1 MSCKKF
7 RWMLA
12 LHDSGELSPEENQ
25 KVQAHIDGCEKCRQE
40 RGQLSKIPTLLESL
54 HSDSWSADVSA
65 QVREHLHD
73 SVSKGRKSQ
82 RITSKAIAS
91 RPTHRLLR
99 PVLVAA
105 PIAALIITLL
115 VTQLPGVNTEGVIS
129 KAYAATAG
137 LQSYRMSGST
147 TSTYNGESSETT
159 FNWEFASPD
168 RYRGELTM
176 DGETNE
182 FIITGDRQYAQ
193 YSDSSESSGTV
204 VVITDSIFSPI
215 PSREGTLQLLDSLT
229 ELEELPEEE
238 IEGLASLRY
247 RGRVDIDRIVD
258 DQIALLDP
266 ESPGYEQMAEALEM
280 QRSININVELWIN
293 KGDYSLLQI
302 NLDAQSPRFVAA
314 APVFESGSD
323 VMQEAGFISYS
334 TSARYYDFNE
344 YIEVDQPLT
353 ESGVLE
359 QGWSLADDS
368 PPVPTVEVSPV
379 GE

>member
-1 MSCKKF
+1 MSCKEF

-12 LHDSGELSPEENQ
+12 LHDSGELSPEENR

-40 RGQLSKIPTLLESL
+40 RDQLSKVPTLLESL
-54 HSDSWSADVSA
+54 HSDSWSADVSS
-65 QVREHLHD
+65 QVREHLHA
-73 SVSKGRKSQ
+73 SASKGRKSQ

-91 RPTHRLLR
+91 RPTQRFLR
-99 PVLVAA
+99 PALVAA
-105 PIAALIITLL
+105 PIMAVIITLL

-159 FNWEFASPD
+159 FYWEFAAPD
-168 RYRGELTM
+168 RYRGELTT

-193 YSDSSESSGTV
+193 YADSPEPSGTV
-204 VVITDSIFSPI
+204 VIITDSIFSPI

-229 ELEELPEEE
+229 ELEELPDEE
-238 IEGLASLRY
+238 IDGLVSLRY

-258 DQIALLDP
+258 EQIATLDP
-266 ESPGYEQMAEALEM
+266 EWPRYEQMVEALEM
-280 QRSININVELWIN
+280 QRTININVELWIN
-293 KGDYSLLQI
+293 KGNYSLLQMK
-302 NLDAQSPRFVAA
+302 LDAQSPR
-314 APVFESGSD
+314 SGSD

-344 YIEVDQPLT
+344 YIEVDRPLT

-359 QGWSLADDS
+359 QGWFLADDS
-368 PPVPTVEVSPV
+368 PPAPTVEVSPV